1 MYSRLCAECLRLFT
15 GCWLQGGIWGMMP
28 FILAFAFRHHITI
41 WFAEAKPLR
50 TRAWNLSQ
58 GKYRSLLGHSREDNF
73 FRTLYYTLS
82 PGTRGWYSGVVPL
95 IVNSARYTVRRANG
109 SGRWVLS
116 PLPTYMCCH
125 FLSSKR
131 NQGFVNPP
139 ENVIGGGANRGQR
152 YWSVARQERP
162 GDRCEPTLLV
172 YRYIE
177 LKSIYF
183 VWATS
188 CVLLIIV

>member
-1 MYSRLCAECLRLFT
+1 MP
-15 GCWLQGGIWGMMP
+15 GIYHRASIDPSLATAGRITFSVP
-28 FILAFAFRHHITI
+28 FIIHYHLVHGGDR
-41 WFAEAKPLR
+41 
-50 TRAWNLSQ
+50 
-58 GKYRSLLGHSREDNF
+58 
-73 FRTLYYTLS
+73 
-82 PGTRGWYSGVVPL
+82 GVVPL